1 MMHLDDFDIARY
13 LDGVV
18 TGAEKQ
24 QFEAHL
30 SDCAVCAASLAS
42 AYRMMEALEAEAMAP
57 TPTAAAMSKAERIV
71 PSASRPA
78 LRLVRQSTFRWVA
91 AAVVVMGL
99 AVVAYFQMNQPD
111 AARFRTGQADAGFV
125 TTTPEEGATV
135 EVATLQFVWE
145 SLDGTD
151 AYWVTV
157 YTAEGVVR
165 WKDYTKAVSLALPD
179 SILLEPG
186 ATYLWNVEA
195 VQQDGTTI
203 RTDLHAFTLAPKQE
217 TP

>member
-1 MMHLDDFDIARY
+1 MHLDDFDIARY

-18 TGAEKQ
+18 SGAEKQ

-30 SDCAVCAASLAS
+30 ADCALCAASLAS
-42 AYRMMEALEAEAMAP
+42 AYRMMDAVEAETTAPAP
-57 TPTAAAMSKAERIV
+57 TPAALAETERV
-71 PSASRPA
+71 VTSAPRPA
-78 LRLVRQSTFRWVA
+78 LRLVHQPAIRWVA

-111 AARFRTGQADAGFV
+111 AARFRAGQADAGLV
-125 TTTPEEGATV
+125 ATTPEEGATV
-135 EVATLQFVWE
+135 DAASLQFVWE
-145 SLDGTD
+145 PLGGTD

-165 WKDYTKAVSLALPD
+165 WKDYTKAISLALPD
-179 SILLEPG
+179 SVLLEPG

-203 RTDLHAFTLAPKQE
+203 RTDLYAFTLAPKQD
-217 TP
+217 